1 MFVDTADGRRLTLGD
16 LGAGDHIG
24 GTALTRQRMITGVAA
39 VIDTTIIAVSRDA
52 MNAIVQRDHRL
63 ARRIGEEIE
72 MRRRAAREALAE
84 AAEGVR

>member
-1 MFVDTADGRRLTLGD
+1 
-16 LGAGDHIG
+16 
-24 GTALTRQRMITGVAA
+24 MITGVAA